1 VTINQRPRRGYARE
15 RAALPRSHSARP
27 RIIGVTEMFLQV
39 AAAAKVTLEDAE
51 NFRSFKVVVTLPQA
65 DEAIVRDALS
75 DIATLPDQTTAWVF
89 ERALREWPGHSDDAE
104 WQASLTAMIA
114 KAKPY
119 GWVDEANRSIK
130 AHVEWVA

>member
-1 VTINQRPRRGYARE
+1 
-15 RAALPRSHSARP
+15 
-27 RIIGVTEMFLQV
+27 MFVQV